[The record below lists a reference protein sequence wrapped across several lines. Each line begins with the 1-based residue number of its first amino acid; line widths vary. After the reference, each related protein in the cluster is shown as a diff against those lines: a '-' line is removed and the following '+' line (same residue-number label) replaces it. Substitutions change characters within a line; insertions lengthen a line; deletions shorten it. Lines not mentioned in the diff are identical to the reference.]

1 MSERDEYTEPTL
13 EEIDRDG
20 ALLEAIAEVHGSS
33 RAAFLAKAT
42 LGSAVLLGAFA
53 APASA
58 AHRPA
63 IDTALLDFDLRFE
76 YLQASFYSEADR
88 LGTIDKMTREQRT
101 WAETLGAHERAHVRI
116 LQQAIGHNIPKK
128 PFYDFRGITER
139 PAAFIKT
146 AVAMEDLTV
155 ALLSGQAPQLKE
167 RRLAAALFS
176 LLTVEAR
183 HAAWARH
190 IAGFV
195 PTVHAFDKP
204 KSTRHV
210 AAVVASTHFVA
221 KAPRMSAKKRPR
233 FTG

>member
-1 MSERDEYTEPTL
+1 MSDELTL

-20 ALLEAIAEVHGSS
+20 ALLEAMAEVHGSS

-42 LGSAVLLGAFA
+42 LGSAALLGALA
-53 APASA
+53 APARA
-58 AHRPA
+58 ANAAGRPA
-63 IDTALLDFDLRFE
+63 IDTAILDFDLRFE
-76 YLQASFYSEADR
+76 YLQSSFYDEAER
-88 LGTIDKMTREQRT
+88 LGTIRRMTPEQRT

-116 LQQAIGHNIPKK
+116 LQDAIGHDIPKK
-128 PFYDFRGITER
+128 AFYDFHGITER
-139 PAAFIKT
+139 PDAFIKT

-155 ALLSGQAPQLKE
+155 ALLSGQGPQIKE
-167 RRLAAALFS
+167 RGLVAALFS

-195 PTVHAFDKP
+195 PTVHAFDRP
-204 KSTRHV
+204 KSTRQV

-221 KAPRMSAKKRPR
+221 QAPRMTAKKKPR